1 VQWGC
6 IFPRLDQTA
15 TRNATHNLN
24 LSDKEVLAVIEEA
37 RAEVRAQ
44 LG

>member
-6 IFPRLDQTA
+6 IFPRLDRTA
-15 TRNATHNLN
+15 ARNATHNLN
-24 LSDKEVLAVIEEA
+24 LSDKEVLELIEEA